1 MLGNIRLI
9 GELYKKKMLT
19 ERIMH
24 ACIQK
29 LLGQYQDPDEEDVEA
44 LCKLMSTIGEMI
56 DHQKAKEIMDIY
68 FERMKTL
75 SNNMNLSSRVRFM
88 LKDAVDLRKN
98 EWQQR
103 RKVEAPKKI
112 EQVHKDAAQEL

>member
-24 ACIQK
+24 ECIKK
-29 LLGQYQDPDEEDVEA
+29 LLGQYQDPDEEDIEA

-56 DHQKAKEIMDIY
+56 DHPKAKEHMDAY
-68 FERMKTL
+68 FEMMRSL
-75 SNNMNLSSRVRFM
+75 SNNMNLSSRLRFM
-88 LKDAVDLRKN
+88 LKDVIDLRK
-98 EWQQR
+98 E
-103 RKVEAPKKI
+103 
-112 EQVHKDAAQEL
+112 